1 MEIYV
6 DDRVQ
11 IKNGGMDVTNGKYA
25 SSGRLYGEGG
35 PLWATVDLINE
46 NWYTGKKYGLPE
58 KITKVRCVGDNNVIV
73 WQVRPEDIADNIIR
87 ISDIK
92 SNTEVV
98 QMEPLYSEPNSSEIS
113 VIVETDNDDSNNK
126 DTTSYTEETYNPSYY
141 APGTTSDEWNGGL
154 SSTNKLTGGIPTTNR
169 VETVVGSGSAMGEK
183 ENITYNNSHGTW
195 RDLNPQE
202 RKNIGTPSIQIDE
215 SAINGSTT
223 RTAWQN
229 PAKRRE
235 MLSEDIENIQNGS
248 LFPHKLS
255 SPSGQLSAKYDYQII
270 PGDPRYTKSIRLED
284 KLKQARAALGIQ
296 VHGNNDIAKAVKYY
310 MYNRFKTPD
319 RNLAFNKCT
328 THVFFTR
335 PDLNLLYCN
344 AFGSEVKANEQTMNH
359 TEAAMLWKRHP
370 ELFKLLTDGNRCK
383 DGNNFNMLLS
393 NQVTSF
399 QIKDEELSFNEAG
412 KTWND
417 YSMIYGDTYNGR
429 TAGEFTCTFD
439 ETSDLAI
446 INLLKLWITY
456 IDNVA
461 RGAWSPSYNLN
472 GSGVS
477 RSSSFD
483 SHVYEKAL
491 DYAASAYVFKCGPD
505 GEDILYWSKYYGIFP
520 ITTGAS
526 ALSWNKQDSIG
537 NSPNLNI
544 TFRYCYK
551 RDMSPISL
559 IEFNNLTNIKGVHQ
573 LVAENS
579 YNPNYNHSSRPYV
592 GTPYVEMKLAYP
604 NLVNGGVNYNR
615 ESSQIR
621 LKFRKTSDSRLSDD
635 LLYKR
640 NMSV

>member
-6 DDRVQ
+6 GDRVQ
-11 IKNGGMDVTNGKYA
+11 IKNGAIDVTTGKTATAGIY
-25 SSGRLYGEGG
+25 YGEGG
-35 PLWATVDLINE
+35 PLWATIDLINE
-46 NWYTGKKYGLPE
+46 NWYTGNKYGLE
-58 KITKVRCVGDNNVIV
+58 ERITKIRCIGNNNVIV

-87 ISDIK
+87 S
-92 SNTEVV
+92 SNNDLIQT
-98 QMEPLYSEPNSSEIS
+98 NSSSIPITSENTPI
-113 VIVETDNDDSNNK
+113 IVETDNNSSNNK
-126 DTTSYTEETYNPSYY
+126 DTSYYSEEMYNSNYY
-141 APGTTSDEWNGGL
+141 APGTTSDEWNSGL
-154 SSTNKLTGGIPTTNR
+154 LSEKTEATGGIPTTNG
-169 VETVVGSGSAMGEK
+169 VETVVGSGSTMDEK
-183 ENITYNNSHGTW
+183 ENIIYPNSNGTW
-195 RDLNPQE
+195 RELNSQE
-202 RKNIGTPSIQIDE
+202 RKSIGSSSLLIDE
-215 SAINGSTT
+215 SAINGASM

-235 MLSEDIENIQNGS
+235 MLSDDIENIQNGS
-248 LFPHKLS
+248 QFPHKLS
-255 SPSGQLSAKYDYQII
+255 NSSGQLSARYDYQII
-270 PGDPRYTKSIRLED
+270 PGDPRYTKSIHLED
-284 KLKQARAALGIQ
+284 KLKQARASLGIQ
-296 VHGNNDIAKAVKYY
+296 VHGNNNIAKAVKYY

-319 RNLAFNKCT
+319 QNLAFNKCT

-344 AFGSEVKANEQTMNH
+344 PFSSEVSANNQIMNH

-383 DGNNFNMLLS
+383 DNNNFNMLLS

-399 QIKDEELSFNEAG
+399 QIKDEELSFIEAG

-417 YSMIYGDTYNGR
+417 YSMMYGDTYNGR
-429 TAGEFTCTFD
+429 TAGEFSCTFS
-439 ETSDLAI
+439 ETNDLAI

-477 RSSSFD
+477 KNSSWD

-526 ALSWNKQDSIG
+526 ALSWNNNDPIG

-544 TFRYCYK
+544 TFKYCYK
-551 RDMSPISL
+551 RDLSPISL
-559 IEFNNLTNIKGVHQ
+559 VEFNNLTNLKGVQ
-573 LVAENS
+573 SINSESS

-621 LKFRKTSDSRLSDD
+621 LKFRKTSDSRLTDD

-640 NMSV
+640 NMAI